1 MHFPCNQ
8 HQDGQLH
15 TVPHQLG
22 IFLRIPK
29 SIDRKSLVS
38 TYASSN
44 CTTQLLPER
53 FYIPAA
59 LGVLLFS
66 APRFSVL
73 LYPLLS
79 FVPYPVLHFELC
91 FPAVWYWHQRLYL
104 RDRLQS
110 PQSRLQQSPIATI
123 FIKRFLILCS
133 AMRTCFAICG
143 NQLSTSCA
151 VLHFVLCHDFTSL
164 DVKFSPPGDK
174 GR

>member
-44 CTTQLLPER
+44 CTTQLSPER

-79 FVPYPVLHFELC
+79 FVPYPVLHFELW

-104 RDRLQS
+104 RNRLQS

-123 FIKRFLILCS
+123 FYKTVSYSLLRNADMLCNLRQS
-133 AMRTCFAICG
+133 VVHKLRSSSFCP
-143 NQLSTSCA
+143 L
-151 VLHFVLCHDFTSL
+151 
-164 DVKFSPPGDK
+164 P
-174 GR
+174 

>member
-79 FVPYPVLHFELC
+79 FVPYPVLHLELW

-104 RDRLQS
+104 RNRLQS

-123 FIKRFLILCS
+123 FYKTVSYSLLRNADMLCNLRQS
-133 AMRTCFAICG
+133 VVHKLRSSSFCP
-143 NQLSTSCA
+143 L
-151 VLHFVLCHDFTSL
+151 
-164 DVKFSPPGDK
+164 P
-174 GR
+174 